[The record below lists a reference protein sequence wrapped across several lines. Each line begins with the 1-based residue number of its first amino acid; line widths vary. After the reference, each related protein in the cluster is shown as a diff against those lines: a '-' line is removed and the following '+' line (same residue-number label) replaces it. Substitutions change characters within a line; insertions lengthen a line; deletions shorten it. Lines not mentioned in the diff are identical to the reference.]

1 MGPINTKLPSVH
13 TFSFFFFAEFES
25 TAWTFES
32 AEEKWRRIGFEYS
45 SISQIAE
52 NLFSFFFFFFF
63 ISKLSTLE
71 LLLGNDLHEERYCS
85 AELFE
90 KPTKLQRNTYDVKTF
105 CSVRRAIIRKTAELH
120 TVAELTDTQGAA
132 LTVETLS
139 FVAVAPPPFPLVEQS
154 HRLPSL
160 RTGDHYTQEQE
171 VLSPSTLIAAWLQSQ
186 NMQFNENHS
195 NKKGQQAEGLG
206 AS

>member
-1 MGPINTKLPSVH
+1 M
-13 TFSFFFFAEFES
+13 AD
-25 TAWTFES
+25 
-32 AEEKWRRIGFEYS
+32 IGVAAGEWPPWG
-45 SISQIAE
+45 
-52 NLFSFFFFFFF
+52 
-63 ISKLSTLE
+63 TV
-71 LLLGNDLHEERYCS
+71 
-85 AELFE
+85 
-90 KPTKLQRNTYDVKTF
+90 LQ
-105 CSVRRAIIRKTAELH
+105 RRAIWKTDKTAEEHLWREDILFSSAGNHQKTAELH

-139 FVAVAPPPFPLVEQS
+139 LVAVAPPPFPLVEQS